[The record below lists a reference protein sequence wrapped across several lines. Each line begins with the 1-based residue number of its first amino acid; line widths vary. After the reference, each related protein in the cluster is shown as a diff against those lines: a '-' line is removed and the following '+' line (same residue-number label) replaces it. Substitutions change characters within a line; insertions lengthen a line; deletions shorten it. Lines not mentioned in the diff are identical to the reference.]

1 MTLAELES
9 FIDGLGGEAPPQALL
24 VRARE
29 AVDALLTLLEEGSV
43 RAAERAADGSW
54 RAVPWVKR
62 GILLGF
68 RIGKDVEQP
77 AAPPFYFRDRD
88 TFPTLDGSRLSTVR
102 IVPGGTTVR
111 RGSFLGERVVVMPPA
126 YINVGAYVG
135 AGTMVDSHALVG
147 SCAQIGRNVH
157 LSAAAQIGGVLE
169 PIGAA
174 PVVIDDG
181 AFVGGGC
188 GVYEGVHVGRDAVLA
203 PGVILSSGTPIHDLV
218 KETVHET
225 GAGSPVTVPAGAV
238 VVPGSRPS
246 RSEFGKSHGL
256 HLQTPVIVK
265 YRDSGTS
272 AALELEQALR

>member
-1 MTLAELES
+1 MTVAELES
-9 FIDGLGGEAPPQALL
+9 FVDGLGNEAPPEALQG
-24 VRARE
+24 RARE
-29 AVDALLTLLEEGSV
+29 AVDALLTLLEGGSV
-43 RAAERAADGSW
+43 RAAEQAADGSW
-54 RAVPWVKR
+54 KPVAWVKR

-77 AAPPFYFRDRD
+77 GAPPFYFRDRD
-88 TFPTLDGSRLSTVR
+88 TFPALDGSRLSTVR

-111 RGSFLGERVVVMPPA
+111 RGAFLGERVVVMPPA

-147 SCAQIGRNVH
+147 SCAQIGRDVH

-218 KETVHET
+218 KETVHEAR
-225 GAGSPVTVPAGAV
+225 AGSPVTVPVGAV

-246 RSEFGKSHGL
+246 RSPFGQTHGL
-256 HLQTPVIVK
+256 HVQTPLIVK